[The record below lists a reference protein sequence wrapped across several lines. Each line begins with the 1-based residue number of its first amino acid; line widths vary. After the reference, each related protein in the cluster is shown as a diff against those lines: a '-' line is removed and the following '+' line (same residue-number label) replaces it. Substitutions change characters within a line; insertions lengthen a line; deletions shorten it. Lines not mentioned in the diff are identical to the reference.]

1 MKIETSLLPH
11 QEAAVGKLGRLKV
24 GALFMEQ
31 GTGKT
36 RTALE
41 LISRRMDKGK
51 VNAVLW
57 LCPCSVKK
65 NLREDIIYHCGGM
78 PDRIVIK
85 GIESISSSSRLYLKL
100 IELVRRYKVFL
111 IVDESSLC
119 KNPFAIRSSR
129 IVELS
134 RHCTYKLILNG
145 TPISKN
151 EADLFGQFFILDWR
165 ILGYKSYYSF
175 SANHLEYR
183 TIKLPNGGEYKTNQ
197 VLRVLNTAYLAE
209 KISPYTYQVKKEECI
224 PLPEKRYHVKYF
236 ELSME
241 QSFIYDDTKYKFL
254 ENVDEFRSDTI
265 YKFFTALQ
273 HVTSGR
279 VVTSAADERMTTED
293 IFTDPEN
300 NPRLQALSD
309 IITGIG
315 SSKAII
321 FVKYRSEAKEIMD
334 LLRSLDRSCVEFTG
348 RCTAKQRQQ
357 NRALFREGIQ
367 FIVANKVCGAYG
379 LNLQFC
385 HNVIFYNN
393 DFDYATRAQ
402 AEDRVHR
409 YGQDHEVHIYD
420 ICAAGTIDD
429 FIRDNLLRKENLADA
444 FRKNVDQIKEKK
456 WRSNNGKKVPEQ
468 KRVRSRKGTG

>member
-224 PLPEKRYHVKYF
+224 PLPEKRYHAKYF

-315 SSKAII
+315 
-321 FVKYRSEAKEIMD
+321 
-334 LLRSLDRSCVEFTG
+334 RSCVEFTG

-357 NRALFREGIQ
+357 NRALFREGTQ
-367 FIVANKVCGAYG
+367 FLVANKVCGAYG